1 MSRSSSVLPGRRGGA
16 RRSAA
21 ALSIVALLAWAS
33 GGCSLVYARG
43 PQPDMHPPPPCTPSD
58 VHAYADTALAV
69 VSVAAAVAGGIVYAN
84 GTKKQCSGGEWFC
97 GMEEQVGG
105 GGALILGGIGTLIFV
120 PSAIVGY
127 NRAASC
133 RAWLQANPQYAPPPA
148 PPEASSLLVPS
159 RPCLTG
165 GDAPR
170 LCASAASWESSASA
184 FTELRASH

>member
-1 MSRSSSVLPGRRGGA
+1 MSRSSSILPGRRGCA

-33 GGCSLVYARG
+33 GGCSFVYARG
-43 PQPDMHPPPPCTPSD
+43 PKPDMHPPPPCTPSD
-58 VHAYADTALAV
+58 VHANVDTALAV
-69 VSVAAAVAGGIVYAN
+69 VSVAAVVAGGIVYAN
-84 GTKKQCSGGEWFC
+84 GTKKQCPASEWFC
-97 GMEEQVGG
+97 GFEEEVGG

-127 NRAASC
+127 TRAADC
-133 RAWLQANPQYAPPPA
+133 RAWLEATPRYTPPPA
-148 PPEASSLLVPS
+148 PPASSSLLVPA

-170 LCASAASWESSASA
+170 MCSSAASWESSATV
-184 FTELRASH
+184 FTELRARD